1 MFHSGIFPILPDYTK
16 REKDK
21 TIKGRFYC
29 SWGLSWGNETVWF
42 PVDGFNLH
50 RKFKLLQGCQMC
62 QSFAPC
68 LPCSCFNVA
77 VKQQYWESGVCS
89 VERLSPCVMFP
100 ARKAFKYLI
109 CSLPVSQFYPISYT
123 GVFGDDASV
132 ISFSIQHFWQ
142 TEIPQR
148 WLEGKRNPICC
159 FHSVRVV
166 GWYVSVGRSVGLS
179 TTSNTFV
186 SGFTVLRWYCRKL
199 RVNFTLLRFI
209 G

>member
-1 MFHSGIFPILPDYTK
+1 
-16 REKDK
+16 
-21 TIKGRFYC
+21 
-29 SWGLSWGNETVWF
+29 
-42 PVDGFNLH
+42 
-50 RKFKLLQGCQMC
+50 MC

-68 LPCSCFNVA
+68 LPCSCFNIA

-166 GWYVSVGRSVGLS
+166 GWYASVGRSVCRPPLTPLFQVSLYYDDIAGNS
-179 TTSNTFV
+179 GWTSHSFAS
-186 SGFTVLRWYCRKL
+186 SGNRSCITWFEGFGCQ
-199 RVNFTLLRFI
+199 
-209 G
+209 